1 MEVVSNIK
9 LLFNYKHAH
18 MNYQVDLSLKQI
30 KTDIC
35 YKLKIFSFEFN
46 SISITFENTLLQCFS
61 YDLKLSFFISKN
73 ITVCFDLSQVP
84 NLDYEL
90 ILNNFIEKK

>member
-35 YKLKIFSFEFN
+35 YKLKIFSFEF
-46 SISITFENTLLQCFS
+46 SYTPIQTLQIFLFLFQKIF
-61 YDLKLSFFISKN
+61 
-73 ITVCFDLSQVP
+73 
-84 NLDYEL
+84 
-90 ILNNFIEKK
+90 